1 MGEITGWLLDL
12 YEDGE
17 HGLALWVITND
28 DRRVCLRQS
37 FPVHFFVS
45 GPFPRLREL
54 WRWLQARPEAPRLAR
69 EERRDLFIPNPVS
82 VLAVE
87 MKTPAAVYQLFREM
101 EQSFPELDYY
111 DVDVKVQVRHAAVY
125 GSFPMAHCRF
135 TVDDHLNVQS
145 LQVLDSPWEIDPEP
159 PPLRVLEI
167 NMPGG
172 DPRHMH
178 PTHLE
183 LRFQSWKQQFPF
195 LEGDAPAF
203 WIKTALNKFDPDILI
218 TDFGDTWLLRNL
230 IKRVRHDYDQLPLNR
245 DPFRAIHT
253 IRENSHFSYG
263 QIVYRGQQIHLFGRV
278 HIDRNNAMMWGDY
291 KLEGVL
297 ENARVTALSIQ
308 MAARVSPGTGISCMQ
323 MITALRGGI
332 MVPWRKQ
339 QVEEPRSTMD
349 LIHADFGGLVYQPIV
364 GLHQNV
370 GAIDFVSLYPAV
382 MTRCN
387 ISPEKT
393 ALTLSDPQPE
403 DPGLIPQ
410 TLAPLLKKRVTLKQR
425 TQQLPK
431 WDPRRKLYKAR
442 AAAQKWLLVVCFGYL
457 GYKNARFGLIGS
469 HEAVTAGGR
478 EALLRA
484 KEAAEDADFLILHMY
499 VDGVWI
505 QRQNCI
511 DPMDFQPLL
520 DEITQRTGLPIALD
534 GVYRWIVFLPSKVD
548 SRVPVGNRY
557 FGVFQDGEV
566 KVRGLAARR
575 RDTPIWVAETQMA
588 LIEYLAKALDINN
601 PADYLPGAFALLRQA
616 LCRLKAGLVKPEELL
631 VAQKLTRTLEKY
643 KTPSPAARA
652 AVQLRAVG
660 NDPQPG
666 QRIRFLHT
674 WGKPDVWAWDQP
686 APFDVRRIHV
696 GIYRKLLLRA
706 AADVFQPFGVSLQN
720 LALIVENSIAAVPLF
735 SDPGIKQPWNVPGL
749 LSYNPNPI

>member
-1 MGEITGWLLDL
+1 MDEFTGWLLDL

-17 HGLALWVITND
+17 PGIALWIITDD
-28 DRRVCLRQS
+28 DRRVCLHQS
-37 FPVHFFVS
+37 FPVRFFVS

-69 EERRDLFIPNPVS
+69 EDRRDLFIPEPIP

-87 MKTPAAVYQLFREM
+87 VKTPAEVFPLFREM
-101 EQSFPELDYY
+101 ERSFPELDYY
-111 DVDVKVQVRHAAVY
+111 DVDVKIQIRHAAVY
-125 GSFPMAHCRF
+125 GSFPLAHCRF
-135 TVDDHLNVQS
+135 IVDGHLNVQS

-167 NMPGG
+167 NLPGG
-172 DPRHMH
+172 DPRHAH
-178 PTHLE
+178 PVQME
-183 LRFQSWKQQFPF
+183 LRFQSWKQQYPF
-195 LEGDAPAF
+195 LEGDAPAY
-203 WIKTALNKFDPDILI
+203 WIKTALNKFDPDVLV
-218 TDFGDTWLLRNL
+218 TDFGDTWLLENL

-245 DPFRAIHT
+245 DPFQAIHT
-253 IRENSHFSYG
+253 IREKTYFSYG
-263 QIVYRGQQIHLFGRV
+263 QVVYCGQQVHLAGRIHV
-278 HIDRNNAMMWGDY
+278 DRTNAMMWGDY
-291 KLEGVL
+291 KLEGIL
-297 ENARVTALSIQ
+297 ENARVTALPIQ
-308 MAARVSPGTGISCMQ
+308 TAARVSPGTGISCMQ

-332 MVPWRKQ
+332 LVPWRKQ
-339 QVEEPRSTMD
+339 QVEEPRPMMD

-393 ALTLSDPQPE
+393 ALSLSDPQPE

-431 WDPRRKLYKAR
+431 WDPRRKLYKAQ

-484 KEAAEDADFLILHMY
+484 KEAAEDAEFLVLHMY
-499 VDGVWI
+499 VDGLWI
-505 QRQNCI
+505 QRKNCI
-511 DPMDFQPLL
+511 DPLDFQPLL

-534 GVYRWIVFLPSKVD
+534 GVYRWIAFLPSKVD

-575 RDTPIWVAETQMA
+575 RDTPTWVAETQMA
-588 LIEYLAKALDINN
+588 LIEYLAKAPDINVLT
-601 PADYLPGAFALLRQA
+601 DYLPGAFAMLRQA
-616 LCRLKAGLVKPEELL
+616 LRQLRAGMVKPAELL
-631 VAQKLTRTLEKY
+631 VAQRLTRAPEKY

-652 AVQLRAVG
+652 AMQLRAVG
-660 NDPQPG
+660 KDPQPG
-666 QRIRFLHT
+666 QRIRFLHIY
-674 WGKPDVWAWDQP
+674 GKPDVWAWDQP
-686 APFDVRRIHV
+686 APFDMRRIDV
-696 GIYRKLLLRA
+696 GVYRKLLLRA
-706 AADVFQPFGVSLQN
+706 AADVFQPFGISSKN
-720 LALIVENSIAAVPLF
+720 LALIIEDHVATVSLLP
-735 SDPGIKQPWNVPGL
+735 DPGIKQPWNVPVLSPAAL
-749 LSYNPNPI
+749 L